1 MDYRKQILDAIC
13 NIQFALKDYERDTLA
28 AVSDFRETRKRDL
41 SIYSQEYKDKFL
53 ATTQKNLKTE
63 TNTLRERFQAS
74 LSEEVQAMRDA
85 YTKASTDQPSGSA
98 LAALRVFRDFDIP
111 MTEDDVRNL
120 AAAFNGDMLGLRAL
134 AAVASASGWTVSLPV
149 WDALP
154 AALNAIEKAAQSP
167 ERKSFSSIPE
177 YVALLEGDH
186 KSVRVYAAAAMLDQ
200 AVRGLTDIAEALDRQ
215 GVSIHAK
222 TETEA
227 ATEQE
232 KERQRRNAAS
242 NAAVVSATESDTER
256 IARQI
261 GIEKSTDDAV
271 AKVGADHYTLKK
283 G

>member
-1 MDYRKQILDAIC
+1 MDYRKQILDAISG
-13 NIQFALKDYERDTLA
+13 IQFALRDYERDTLA

-74 LSEEVQAMRDA
+74 VSEEAQTLRDI

-98 LAALRVFRDFDIP
+98 LASLRIFRDFDIP
-111 MTEDDVRNL
+111 MTEDDVKNL
-120 AAAFNGDMLGLRAL
+120 AAAFNGNPLGLRAL

-154 AALNAIEKAAQSP
+154 AALNAIETAAQTP
-167 ERKSFSSIPE
+167 ERKAFSAVPE
-177 YVALLEGDH
+177 YVALLDGDH
-186 KSVRVYAAAAMLDQ
+186 KAVRIYTAAAMLDQ
-200 AVRGLTDIAEALDRQ
+200 AVKGLTDIAEALDRQ
-215 GVSIHAK
+215 GVSIYAK
-222 TETEA
+222 ETEA
-227 ATEQE
+227 ATGQE
-232 KERQRRNAAS
+232 TERQRRNAAS
-242 NAAVVSATESDTER
+242 DAAIVSATESDAER

-271 AKVGADHYTLKK
+271 AKVGADHYTLK